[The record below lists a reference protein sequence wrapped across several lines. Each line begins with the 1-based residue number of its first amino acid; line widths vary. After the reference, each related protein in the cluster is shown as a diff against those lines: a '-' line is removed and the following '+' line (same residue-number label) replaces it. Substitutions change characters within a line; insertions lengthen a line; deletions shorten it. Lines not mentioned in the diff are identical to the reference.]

1 MKKARLLHHEKRR
14 YDDGALLEM
23 RLWQVPSPVPGSSHV
38 LKYSLYYGRD
48 GVRIVGY
55 DNERG
60 KGDHRHVS
68 GREDAYRFSSIRRLM
83 EDFLADVA
91 AARGET

>member
-1 MKKARLLHHEKRR
+1 VKARLLHREKRR

-23 RLWQVPSPVPGSSHV
+23 KLWQVPAPVAGSRHA

-60 KGDHRHVS
+60 KGDHRHFRD
-68 GREDAYRFSSIRRLM
+68 REEAYSFSTVRRLM

-91 AARGET
+91 TARGGE